1 MRNAQSVQS
10 APAVARLPF
19 PDPVRSAS
27 LPSESVWPSQS
38 RRQAV
43 VAIDPPLRRELEYH
57 QPGQRLQVHLVD
69 ADSARRATIAR
80 ELYANAI
87 HVEIYEDLDELL
99 DSAPTKGFVLAEAD
113 QSDVDERTFIGAVRE
128 RVGYLPVAFYSAQP
142 LPEKIVGAMLAG
154 AIDYAQWPSAEEGFN
169 ATVMR
174 VARIGE
180 ERARFERRKSN
191 ARQRVEALTQRER
204 EVLVR
209 VIEGD
214 SNKEIA
220 QRLAI
225 SPRTVEIHR
234 GNMLARLEA
243 RSTAEAVRIGVHSG
257 LLD

>member
-1 MRNAQSVQS
+1 MPSEAPSPSQVQRQAFS
-10 APAVARLPF
+10 P
-19 PDPVRSAS
+19 AS
-27 LPSESVWPSQS
+27 LP
-38 RRQAV
+38 
-43 VAIDPPLRRELEYH
+43 LRRDLDH
-57 QPGQRLQVHLVD
+57 HHPAQRLHVHLVD
-69 ADSARRATIAR
+69 SDSARRATIAR
-80 ELYANAI
+80 DLYANSI
-87 HVEIYEDLDELL
+87 HVEIYENLDELL
-99 DSAPTKGFVLAEAD
+99 DSAPTKGFVLAQAD
-113 QSDVDERTFIGAVRE
+113 QSDVDEARFIGAVRE

-154 AIDYAQWPSAEEGFN
+154 AIDYAQWPCAAEGFN

-180 ERARFERRKSN
+180 ERTRFEQRKCN
-191 ARQRVEALTQRER
+191 ARHRVEALTQRER

-257 LLD
+257 LVD